1 MARQTKKHSDY
12 LVGFVRELQQ
22 LNKVSSEVLQAPI
35 EDIINDPETYGLD
48 YAEIMFAKNLP
59 RYILAYKLGKDFAK
73 DNKREDSELNG

>member
-1 MARQTKKHSDY
+1 M
-12 LVGFVRELQQ
+12 
-22 LNKVSSEVLQAPI
+22 NKVSKEVLQAPI